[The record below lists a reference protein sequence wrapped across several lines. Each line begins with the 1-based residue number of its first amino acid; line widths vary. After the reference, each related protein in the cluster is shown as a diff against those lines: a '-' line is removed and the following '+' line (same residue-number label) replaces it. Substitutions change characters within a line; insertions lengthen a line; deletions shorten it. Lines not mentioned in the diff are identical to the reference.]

1 MIFLN
6 IILLFI
12 IFAFSISHRL
22 SPLHVAVRHNQLEC
36 VKYLI
41 SAGAFINSCDRFG
54 FRPIHD
60 AALYGYI
67 ECLEELLSNDASA
80 DGPSAPGQEH
90 LTPLYYAIQQNH
102 KECISLL
109 KKHSSV
115 PENLLWE
122 MASKRGNIS
131 IIDLHEDN
139 SKAMRG
145 GMISTI
151 ICIK

>member
-1 MIFLN
+1 M
-6 IILLFI
+6 
-12 IFAFSISHRL
+12 
-22 SPLHVAVRHNQLEC
+22 AVRHNQLES

-41 SAGAFINSCDRFG
+41 SAGAYVNSCDRFG

-60 AALYGYI
+60 AALHGHT
-67 ECLEELLSNDASA
+67 ECLQELLSNDSSVN
-80 DGPSAPGQEH
+80 GPSAPGQER

-115 PENLLWE
+115 SENLLWE

-139 SKAMRG
+139 SKAMRE
-145 GMISTI
+145 GMTSTKFF
-151 ICIK
+151 IK